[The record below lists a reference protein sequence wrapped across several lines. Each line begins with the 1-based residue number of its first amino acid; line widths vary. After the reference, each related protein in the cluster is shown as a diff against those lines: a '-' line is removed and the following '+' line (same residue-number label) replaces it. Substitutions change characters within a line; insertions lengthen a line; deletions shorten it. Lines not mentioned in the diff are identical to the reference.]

1 MIQKVRNVVS
11 KIKEL
16 WGFPVFRWFIYQNIF
31 SWFAVITVEERLF
44 GWSQYDAEFITFFL
58 HPIPPLWVWRKP
70 IWKCIRKLFSFL
82 NRLAGED

>member
-1 MIQKVRNVVS
+1 LIQKVRNVVS

-16 WGFPVFRWFIYQNIF
+16 WGFPVFRWFIYQSIL
-31 SWFAVITVEERLF
+31 SGFAFIAVEERLLPMNR
-44 GWSQYDAEFITFFL
+44 GDTEVVVFFF